1 LANDREPQTCRKF
14 VVLHVR
20 RASSVRIVWIENS
33 LWTFHIHTMEQRV
46 YCIYDEAIKGERVGG
61 GTTRSDGDG
70 SWLLHRCEPF
80 FRGSFRAISVL

>member
-1 LANDREPQTCRKF
+1 
-14 VVLHVR
+14 
-20 RASSVRIVWIENS
+20 
-33 LWTFHIHTMEQRV
+33 MEQRV